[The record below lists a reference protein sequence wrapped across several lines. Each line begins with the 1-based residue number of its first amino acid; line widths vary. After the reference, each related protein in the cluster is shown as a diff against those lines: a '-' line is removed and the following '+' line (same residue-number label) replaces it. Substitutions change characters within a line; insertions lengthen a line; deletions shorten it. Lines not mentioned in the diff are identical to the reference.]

1 MADNLNGATTAIF
14 VVALS
19 VAVTEPIDVEW
30 STKDGTG
37 KAGIDYEAANGVL
50 TFQPG
55 ETEKQIQVLVYGRDE
70 TAGSSD
76 KTFYIAISPT
86 NNAIVGTALVDCTIT
101 VTDAEGTP
109 VTSVIVAQGRRGLR
123 GDPGRS
129 AYEQA
134 VLMGYTGTV
143 QQWMDE
149 IGNAADAAE
158 RAENAAATAA
168 SQANA
173 QILPNVNAAQT
184 AATQASQSAATAAEI
199 VANEFDASD
208 YAYATLA
215 LAQAATSTLPANTE
229 VKVLKDPDATKN
241 GSYLWNGTTLSKS
254 DYDPLVQGKQY
265 TDSAITEIGIENT
278 PNNPNTGDAKLS
290 FAVVDKNGLRTWI
303 EADGEGL
310 PTQYAIESIGDG
322 VGLKQEEY
330 YEVAFALIDKNGK
343 RTWLEAGKDG
353 LPTPYTLAVLQDML
367 NLQLSSTALFFKN
380 SYQDKQTKITSGPNI
395 VCWGDSMT
403 AGAGA
408 VHPYSYYLQQLLTQS
423 GSTAVVRNCGVG
435 GESSETICARQG
447 GNPFLITVNSG
458 TIDASAS
465 TLNPITFLSQ
475 GGTTVS
481 PTPLLQGSGNPF
493 ENIGYFKGNLY
504 GISGQIHPLNGGYVF
519 VRDES
524 GTSITANRPTHF
536 YTNYSKE
543 LRDSIAIIWVGQN
556 SNPSAGLDDARA
568 IQDAKAMARHLET
581 LDKRYL
587 VINKPIS
594 VPDEDKLW
602 YAEFGDRYIAARK
615 YLMEYG
621 LADAGLTPTQQDL
634 DSIAAGYIP
643 NSLRYDNVHWNDYG
657 YEILANL
664 IFKRLKDLEWI

>member
-168 SQANA
+168 AQANA

-241 GSYLWNGTTLSKS
+241 GSYLWNGTTLAKS
-254 DYDPLVQGKQY
+254 DYDVVGLAKSY
-265 TDSAITEIGIENT
+265 TDGAVIDAIETASVDASEKANNAEENAKSLTNERVPQFNGRSNALSGFIT
-278 PNNPNTGDAKLS
+278 PDGSMPLYIDPVTGRAILTGMD
-290 FAVVDKNGLRTWI
+290 VVDEITVLKNSGSASQQVQYFPDNALYCPGDSLTDVTSSGDWLPKLANDLNWPYYNAGIGGQGSKQIASRAGGVPPLFEAFTIPATTTPVSCVVKNGYSPCSNGGAAQLIKIKNVVGSLARDNSGNHTFTRI
-303 EADGEGL
+303 EAGVQTAVANGDPGYSVLAEMYSKRVFIIGSGRNSVL
-310 PTQYAIESIGDG
+310 AMRPQDIVSTIRSIIDNQRTQVKRVIVWSFPYFPDDSPQFKILVDNINNAIKQAFPEFFVDVKSWLCTTSPELISG
-322 VGLKQEEY
+322 VGY
-330 YEVAFALIDKNGK
+330 IDDPFTVLGI
-343 RTWLEAGKDG
+343 T
-353 LPTPYTLAVLQDML
+353 PTSQD
-367 NLQLSSTALFFKN
+367 LS
-380 SYQDKQTKITSGPNI
+380 D
-395 VCWGDSMT
+395 
-403 AGAGA
+403 
-408 VHPYSYYLQQLLTQS
+408 
-423 GSTAVVRNCGVG
+423 
-435 GESSETICARQG
+435 
-447 GNPFLITVNSG
+447 
-458 TIDASAS
+458 
-465 TLNPITFLSQ
+465 
-475 GGTTVS
+475 
-481 PTPLLQGSGNPF
+481 
-493 ENIGYFKGNLY
+493 
-504 GISGQIHPLNGGYVF
+504 IS
-519 VRDES
+519 
-524 GTSITANRPTHF
+524 
-536 YTNYSKE
+536 
-543 LRDSIAIIWVGQN
+543 
-556 SNPSAGLDDARA
+556 
-568 IQDAKAMARHLET
+568 
-581 LDKRYL
+581 
-587 VINKPIS
+587 
-594 VPDEDKLW
+594 
-602 YAEFGDRYIAARK
+602 
-615 YLMEYG
+615 
-621 LADAGLTPTQQDL
+621 AGLTPVTFRAAVNDGHFNQL
-634 DSIAAGYIP
+634 SGTAIAY
-643 NSLRYDNVHWNDYG
+643 L
-657 YEILANL
+657 
-664 IFKRLKDLEWI
+664 FKRVFQIRGWI